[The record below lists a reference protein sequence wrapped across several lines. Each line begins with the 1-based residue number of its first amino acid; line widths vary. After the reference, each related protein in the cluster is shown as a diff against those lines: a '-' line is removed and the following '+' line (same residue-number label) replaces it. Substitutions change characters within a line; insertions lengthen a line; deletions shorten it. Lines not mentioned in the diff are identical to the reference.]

1 LKFKKG
7 FFVGRDESPAK
18 RDAILKAALDLF
30 SERGFHGT
38 AMPLVAERAGVGAGT
53 IYRYFASKEALV
65 NAVYQQ
71 WKLALREAIL
81 HDFPFTAPPRE
92 QFRTFWFR
100 LADFAA
106 KNPEAFLFL
115 ELHHHAPYLDDESK
129 TMSERGRGE
138 FHRFFETGQAMA
150 ALKPLPPE
158 LLATLVWS
166 AFVGLFKES
175 RAGQVELTP
184 ERLAEAE
191 TCCWEAVRL

>member
-1 LKFKKG
+1 M
-7 FFVGRDESPAK
+7 GRDESPAK
-18 RDAILKAALDLF
+18 REAILKAALELF

-38 AMPLVAERAGVGAGT
+38 AMPLVAERAEVGAGT

-65 NAVYQQ
+65 NAVYQR
-71 WKLALREAIL
+71 WKGTLRDWLLA
-81 HDFPFTAPPRE
+81 DFPFAAPPRE

-106 KNPEAFLFL
+106 KNPEAFLFV
-115 ELHHHAPYLDDESK
+115 ELHHHAPYLDEESK
-129 TMSERGRGE
+129 KLSLEGRSE
-138 FHRFFETGQAMA
+138 FHRFFEAGQAMA

-158 LLATLVWS
+158 LLATLVMS

-175 RAGQVELTP
+175 RAGQLELTP
-184 ERLAEAE
+184 DRLAEAE